1 MIMKAKIN
9 ITEKF
14 ELPNGVTILA
24 CNNFDTKFNIFGKR
38 LRLIR
43 GNEIRQTLTISGEQK
58 ILNQTDNLDQRA
70 FETNDT
76 VHISAEEARSGDW
89 QLVSE

>member
-1 MIMKAKIN
+1 MKVEMN

-14 ELPNGVTILA
+14 ELSNGITILA
-24 CNNFDTKFNIFGKR
+24 CSNYSTKINIFGKR
-38 LRLIR
+38 LHLIR
-43 GNEIRQTLTISGEQK
+43 GGEIRQTLTIFGERK
-58 ILNQTDNLDQRA
+58 MKNKTTNLNQRA

-76 VHISAEEARSGDW
+76 VRISTEEAQSGDW